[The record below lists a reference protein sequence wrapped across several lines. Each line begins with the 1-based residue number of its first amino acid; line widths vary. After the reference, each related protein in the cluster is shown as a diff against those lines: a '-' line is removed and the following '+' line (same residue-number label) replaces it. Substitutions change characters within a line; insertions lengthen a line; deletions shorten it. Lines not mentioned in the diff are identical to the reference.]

1 MSEIHPL
8 RFVREVF
15 APFGCVVGV
24 GAVNATGTWSLADVS
39 VGAFLDSRRADV
51 DRVFAGI
58 CSVCGFG
65 DGALALVDGTGYFR
79 DYAVSSAD
87 LLLWSRGITGVPD
100 PIARLEEPP
109 TVRRMCRMAADVQ
122 LVDFLAELLGVA
134 VAAGPE
140 AREGAPQ
147 VAEILRIA
155 SDLADP
161 TGRSAPDQVFRMWRV
176 ACLPRVLEPRGGASE
191 TGRAGFRA
199 YDEALEEL
207 LSAPVHPARPVQ

>member
-1 MSEIHPL
+1 PSRPPPGPPSSRTRPVSEIHPL

-39 VGAFLDSRRADV
+39 VGAFLVSRREDV

-65 DGALALVDGTGYFR
+65 EGALAVADEMPSFR
-79 DYAVSSAD
+79 DYTVSSAD

-100 PIARLEEPP
+100 PVAGLEEPP

-122 LVDFLAELLGVA
+122 LTDFLTELLGVA
-134 VAAGPE
+134 ITAGTE

-147 VAEILRIA
+147 
-155 SDLADP
+155 
-161 TGRSAPDQVFRMWRV
+161 
-176 ACLPRVLEPRGGASE
+176 
-191 TGRAGFRA
+191 
-199 YDEALEEL
+199 
-207 LSAPVHPARPVQ
+207 